1 MPTLDRAVL
10 SLYIY
15 DGTSGSQSSSNLRYT
30 LAKQRI
36 AGQSNILFEI
46 SDLVRDYIDHDFNND
61 YTSSAKWVTAS
72 TQLFDPD
79 GNEFASGSPV
89 VNHYVALDGYGYFEE
104 GINPQG
110 SDNALISVD
119 RIYLPENTTGKFP
132 ILASG
137 VGKVTIDS
145 TDTQITDNGNSNQKI
160 QYLTIPS
167 TATSI
172 KVYDTDDTTLLK
184 TVTIDRICE
193 PKYTSYKVTFVNKH
207 GAYED
212 IYFFKKSVES
222 MNVSDEKYKVNTI
235 DTANVTYATYKGQEN
250 RYNVDARKSV
260 SLNTGFVDEGFN
272 EAIEELL
279 LSENVWIRWE
289 NKTLP
294 VIPKTKS
301 MTYKT
306 GLNDKIINYTVDF
319 EFAFSKI
326 NNIR

>member
-10 SLYIY
+10 KLHIY

-30 LAKQRI
+30 LSKTRI
-36 AGQSNILFEI
+36 SNQSNILFEI
-46 SDLVRDYIDHDFNND
+46 SDLVKDYIEHDFNND
-61 YTSSAKWVTAS
+61 YTSSAKWVTAV
-72 TQLFDPD
+72 TTLYDAD
-79 GNEFASGSPV
+79 GTEFSSGSPV
-89 VNHYVALDGYGYFEE
+89 TNHYVALDGYGYFEE

-110 SDNALISVD
+110 SDNALISVNT
-119 RIYLPENTTGKFP
+119 IYLPDNT
-132 ILASG
+132 A
-137 VGKVTIDS
+137 VTIDS
-145 TDTQITDNGNSNQKI
+145 TDTQITDSGNSNQKI
-160 QYLTIPS
+160 QYLTIPAS
-167 TATSI
+167 ATSI

-184 TVTIDRICE
+184 TVTIKRICE
-193 PKYTSYKVTFVNKH
+193 PKYTPYKVTFVNKH

-212 IYFFKKSVES
+212 IYFFKKAVES
-222 MNVSDEKYKVNTI
+222 MSVTDEKYKVNTI
-235 DTANVTYATYKGQEN
+235 DTTNVTYATNKGQEN
-250 RYNVDARKSV
+250 RYNVDSRKSI

-294 VIPKTKS
+294 VLPKTKS
-301 MTYKT
+301 LSYKT

>member
-46 SDLVRDYIDHDFNND
+46 SDLVRDYIDHEFNND

-79 GNEFASGSPV
+79 GNEFSTGSPV
-89 VNHYVALDGYGYFEE
+89 VNHYVALDGYGYFED

-110 SDNALISVD
+110 SDNALISVSK
-119 RIYLPENTTGKFP
+119 IYLPENTTGKFP
-132 ILASG
+132 IFAEG

-145 TDTQITDNGNSNQKI
+145 TDTQITDSGNSNQKI
-160 QYLTIPS
+160 QYLTIPAS
-167 TATSI
+167 ATSI
-172 KVYDTDDTTLLK
+172 RVYDTDDTTLIK

-193 PKYTSYKVTFVNKH
+193 PKYTSYKVTFVNQH

-222 MNVSDEKYKVNTI
+222 MSVNDEKYKLNTI
-235 DTANVTYATYKGQEN
+235 DTTNVTYPTYKGQEN

>member
-89 VNHYVALDGYGYFEE
+89 INHYVALDGYGYFEE

-110 SDNALISVD
+110 SDNALISCNT
-119 RIYLPENTTGKFP
+119 IYLPENTTGKFP

-222 MNVSDEKYKVNTI
+222 MNISDEKYKLNTI
-235 DTANVTYATYKGQEN
+235 DTANVTYPTYKGQEN